1 MAENTKKET
10 FSKAEV
16 QKMIAEAVAKALAS
30 AREGSVIQVRPEQY
44 VTVTYVGPMAPKT
57 AFYLEGMG
65 KINRS
70 GGTLQIP
77 KEKFLQGIDYR
88 MEKMLEKR
96 KLIVLSGLTEE
107 ETDRYGV
114 RYRKG
119 EYLTDQV
126 YRSLPRLPAQE
137 LISIFRDLCDW
148 HRRAF
153 ANAIESDYF
162 ERGRTD
168 IDVKTLRELN
178 RISRTTD
185 SGGLFRHILGAIGQ
199 KLSEEDG

>member
-77 KEKFLQGIDYR
+77 TEKFLQGIDYR
-88 MEKMLEKR
+88 LEKMLEKR
-96 KLIVLSGLTEE
+96 KLIELSGLTEE
-107 ETDRYGV
+107 ETDSYSV

-119 EYLTDQV
+119 EDLTDQV

-185 SGGLFRHILGAIGQ
+185 SGGLFRHMLGAIGR